1 MKVETQSN
9 LFTTIYRYLND
20 GMFSS
25 HHDFVKAMFQ
35 EAGSNYF
42 VGESDELA
50 RKIFSGDRVIS
61 DGLYESVPKRF
72 KHYKIITLL
81 EKSLNKSRFNEMLQ
95 AFDIKPSIQDD
106 FHLFC
111 KSLAYQFAN
120 LVIYRDE
127 CNTTVAGLYQI
138 ELNEKANK
146 AHKDANEHALL
157 KASEAFSNSLSSILS
172 VKRTNSLLK
181 DKEAIENTLLNIGLV
196 FRSFESNCNSD
207 GRTLYD
213 ELRNKIILKSKDVG
227 KYFKMVSEPGTLP
240 ITLIK
245 KVEITT
251 YPSIE
256 KKNSVV
262 RSYQYDND
270 YTRKDLIE
278 ILEKSVPYTQD
289 LVLFSERMI
298 YHLPSDTSNIVLD
311 LSNIVIKINQL
322 LRKLGER
329 LKSNNQ
335 LRFLNDK
342 NTKDLRQVKGIAKLQ
357 LLVDGTYY
365 KNTKQFSYDER
376 IEMIL
381 EDKDGMDMFTG
392 DTKIDFKKI
401 VWVYNTNF
409 DKTFNNYCDYVTT
422 MVKTAH
428 RSMNQMTEW
437 ILIYPDGLCRYYM
450 MPPTS
455 KAGLIR
461 RTQDILQIAKQEDPI
476 AFLFEASFAQSNDD
490 YVGVFGF
497 YKDENYA
504 FSLSRTEIITGKNE
518 GIPKMTTG
526 PDFLMNFKNVIS
538 KNSNIDCSEVF
549 DNII

>member
-50 RKIFSGDRVIS
+50 RKIFSGDRAIS

-146 AHKDANEHALL
+146 AHKDANEYALL
-157 KASEAFSNSLSSILS
+157 KANEAFSNVLSSIS
-172 VKRTNSLLK
+172 DVSIDASLLK
-181 DKEAIENTLLNIGLV
+181 AKKAIENTLVNIGLV
-196 FRSFESNCNSD
+196 FRAFEVNCDSD
-207 GRTLYD
+207 GRILYD
-213 ELRNKIILKSKDVG
+213 ELRNKIILRSKDIN
-227 KYFKMVSEPGTLP
+227 KYFKLISEPGGLP
-240 ITLIK
+240 ITLIR
-245 KVEITT
+245 KVAIIV
-251 YPSIE
+251 YPSID
-256 KKNSVV
+256 KKDIIIRN
-262 RSYQYDND
+262 YQYEND
-270 YTRKDLIE
+270 YTKNDLIE
-278 ILEKSVPYTQD
+278 ILKKATPYTGN
-289 LVLFSERMI
+289 LVLFSEQMI
-298 YHLPSDTSNIVLD
+298 YHQPDNDKNVVLD
-311 LSNIVIKINQL
+311 LTHVILKLHEL
-322 LRKLGER
+322 LNRLGN
-329 LKSNNQ
+329 K
-335 LRFLNDK
+335 FKKNDK
-342 NTKDLRQVKGIAKLQ
+342 LQYIATKNLKDLRQIKTIIHLA
-357 LLVDGTYY
+357 LLVDGTYD
-365 KNTKQFSYDER
+365 KKTGEFHYDER
-376 IEMIL
+376 VEMIL
-381 EDKDGMDMFTG
+381 EDKNGRSIFTG
-392 DTKIDFKKI
+392 DDKLDFKKMS
-401 VWVYNTNF
+401 WLYSMNF
-409 DKTFNNYCDYVTT
+409 DHTFKNYCNYVT
-422 MVKTAH
+422 KLIKDSH
-428 RSMNQMTEW
+428 RPMNQMTEW

-461 RTQDILQIAKQEDPI
+461 RTQDILQTAKQENPI
-476 AFLFEASFAQSNDD
+476 GFLFEASFAQPNDD

-497 YKDENYA
+497 YKSENYA
-504 FSLSRTEIITGKNE
+504 FSLSRTEIITGKDE

-526 PDFLMNFKNVIS
+526 PDFLINFKNIIS
-538 KNSNIDCSEVF
+538 KNSNIDCSKVF
-549 DNII
+549 DNTL